1 MKHNKVLNRPMF
13 NAHNSAYGRGITSNL
28 VSEEQRVKYNTGGRV
43 GLFWGGVGAT
53 ATRAAPWATKMWSRL
68 KPTSKFRI
76 PKTAEGVIP
85 GKYKPAP
92 YSWGEMLKSPSLLAK
107 GVKENPWWTAAGGV
121 GLTSDPVAAVTK
133 GVATAVPATLKW
145 GAEALTPGRFEKHL
159 PWVKEEADKNKEL
172 VNTLTEEDVT
182 KIGKTGA
189 EQVVDKTTD
198 TLDWTDEEKQE
209 KKGQIQLKLA
219 QRLVSGA
226 ADKWG
231 SAKQMKNLGDWF
243 GDVAAIGDKTELRKE
258 ERKYQ
263 AWAKAKKEIARDIQ
277 ASDKEYEN
285 LLASVNESQALKIS
299 TGGKLNSIQLPR
311 EKKARENV
319 AKNLSKGDVI
329 FDEAINSFSLAGLV
343 DENGR
348 AIAVPKEKLIEVQE
362 EFLKQGA

>member
-1 MKHNKVLNRPMF
+1 MSKVLNRPMF

-28 VSEEQRVKYNTGGRV
+28 VTEEQRQRFNDGGRV
-43 GLFWGGVGAT
+43 GMFWGGVGAG
-53 ATRAAPWATKMWSRL
+53 AMRAAPWATKMWSRL
-68 KPTSKFRI
+68 KPTGKFRI
-76 PKTAEGVIP
+76 PKTTEGVLP

-92 YSWGEMLKSPSLLAK
+92 YTWGEMIKSPSILAK
-107 GVKENPWWTAAGGV
+107 GIKENPWWTAAGGV

-133 GVATAVPATLKW
+133 GVAKALPATGKW
-145 GAEALTPGRFEKHL
+145 AAEALTPGRFEKYL

-172 VNTLTEEDVT
+172 VMTAEDVE

-198 TLDWTDEEKQE
+198 TLDWTDEEKTE

-219 QRLVSGA
+219 QRLVGGA
-226 ADKWG
+226 RDKWG

-263 AWAKAKKEIARDIQ
+263 AWAKAKKEISRDIQ
-277 ASDKEYEN
+277 ASEKEYGN
-285 LLASVNESQALKIS
+285 LLASMNESQALKVS
-299 TGGKLNSIQLPR
+299 TGGKLNAVQLPR
-311 EKKARENV
+311 EKKARANV

-329 FDEAINSFSLAGLV
+329 FDESINAFSLAGLV

-348 AIAVPKEKLIEVQE
+348 AIAVPKEKLIDVQE
-362 EFLKQGA
+362 KFLQQGA

>member
-1 MKHNKVLNRPMF
+1 MSKVLNRPMF
-13 NAHNSAYGRGITSNL
+13 NARNSAYGRGITSNL
-28 VSEEQRVKYNTGGRV
+28 VSEEQRVRYNTGGRV
-43 GLFWGGVGAT
+43 GLWGGAAISGAG
-53 ATRAAPWATKMWSRL
+53 RILPWAGKMWSRI

-76 PKTAEGVIP
+76 PKTTEGVLP

-92 YSWGEMLKSPSLLAK
+92 YSLGEIAKSPSLMWK
-107 GVKENPWWTAAGGV
+107 GIKENPWWAGAGGV

-133 GVATAVPATLKW
+133 GVAKAVPATLKW

-159 PWVKEEADKNKEL
+159 PWVKEEGDKNKEL

-299 TGGKLNSIQLPR
+299 TGGKLNAVQLSR
-311 EKKARENV
+311 EPKAR
-319 AKNLSKGDVI
+319 KNQKKGLAKGDMV
-329 FDEAINSFSLAGLV
+329 FDEAINSVTLVGLE
-343 DENGR
+343 DENKR
-348 AIAVPKEKLIEVQE
+348 PIAVPKEKLLEVQE
-362 EFLKQGA
+362 QFLQQEA